1 MSYKYKFECLTE
13 DITVKLGQAL
23 ARIAKKGDIFLL
35 QGTLGMGKTVLARAF
50 IQELTDAA
58 EVPSPTFT
66 LLQSYSGKECNV
78 YHFDL
83 YRIKRPIEIFE
94 IGIEEAIYGGI
105 SLIEWPEQMENFR
118 PRDAFDINIIS
129 NPEKGKGR
137 IIEISVISE
146 EKNSRLSTIEV

>member
-1 MSYKYKFECLTE
+1 MNYKFECLTE
-13 DITVKLGQAL
+13 DITVNLGKAL
-23 ARIAKKGDIFLL
+23 ARMAKKGDIFLL

-50 IQELTDAA
+50 IQELTNAE

-66 LLQSYSGKECNV
+66 LLQSYSGKASDV

-83 YRIKRPIEIFE
+83 YRIKKPIEIFE
-94 IGIEEAIYGGI
+94 IGIEEAIYNGI
-105 SLIEWPEQMENFR
+105 SLIEWPEQMGNFR
-118 PRDAFDINIIS
+118 PRDAFNINIVP

-137 IIEISVISE
+137 VVEISVISE